1 MITKFAVKNFRGFR
15 DWTIFNLTT
24 DKKYE
29 FNEEAVY
36 DNAVKHSMIY
46 GENGEGKTNLGLAML
61 EIISHLSQRKVKYPT
76 FDNSYL
82 NANSDSELAEFQY
95 ELTLNDILV
104 SYEYGKNNSAEIVY
118 ETLHIG
124 GNKVLSWDKRINN
137 KAFVAL
143 AGTSSLNL
151 ELSENVTSLINYVL
165 NNSSLT
171 EDNINSTFI
180 AFSKFVDGMVFFKTM
195 SNVNE
200 FAGAFPSK
208 YKSLSEQI
216 IKDYGVKELEKFLYS
231 SGINCKLDT
240 YDSVDGNKIALV
252 SKNRNLDFFSVASSG
267 TFALVI
273 LFVWVKKMEHNEI
286 SFAYIDEFDAFYHH
300 RLAKNI
306 SKSLAST
313 SAQTVLS
320 THNTSIMSN
329 NILRP
334 DCYFQIKN
342 QKVTPLYRLSDREIR
357 KAHNLEKMYRSGAFD
372 E

>member
-1 MITKFAVKNFRGFR
+1 MITKFAVKNFRGFQ

-29 FNEEAVY
+29 FNEGAIS
-36 DNAVKHSMIY
+36 DNVVKHSMIY
-46 GENGEGKTNLGLAML
+46 GENGEGKTNLGMAML

-76 FDNSYL
+76 FNVSYL
-82 NANSDSELAEFQY
+82 NADSDSELAEFQY
-95 ELTLNDILV
+95 EMILNGILV
-104 SYEYGKNNSAEIVY
+104 SYEYGKNDSAEIIY
-118 ETLHIG
+118 ETLHIA

-137 KAFVAL
+137 KAYVAL
-143 AGTSSLNL
+143 SGTSSLNL
-151 ELSENVTSLINYVL
+151 ELSENVTSLISYVL
-165 NNSSLT
+165 HNSSLK
-171 EDNINSTFI
+171 EDPVNSTFI
-180 AFSKFVDGMVFFKTM
+180 AFSEFINGMVFFKTM
-195 SNVNE
+195 SSVNE

-216 IKDYGVKELEKFLYS
+216 IKDYGVEELEKFLHN
-231 SGINCKLDT
+231 SGITCKLDT

-252 SKNRNLDFFSVASSG
+252 SKNRKLDFFSVASSG

-273 LFVWVKKMEHNEI
+273 LFVWIKKMEDNEI

-300 RLAKNI
+300 KLAKKI
-306 SKSLAST
+306 SKTLTST
-313 SAQTVLS
+313 SAQTILS

-334 DCYFQIKN
+334 DCYFEIKN
-342 QKVTPLYRLSDREIR
+342 QKITPLYKLSDREIR